1 MKIKKVSMV
10 GFKSFPEKLDIPF
23 PLGLSA
29 IVGPNGCGKSNI
41 VDAIRW
47 AMGEQSAKLLRGRQ
61 MEDVIFNGTVE
72 HKPLGM
78 AEVSLLF
85 ENGNSS
91 FPPQFVHESE
101 ISITRRLYRSGESE
115 YLVNNVPCRLK
126 DIQEIFMDTGLGNR
140 AYSIIGQG
148 QIGSIVEQKPEE
160 TRAMLEEAAGI
171 TKYKRKKEESERKID
186 GAGQNLQRV
195 EDILGEVEKQMR
207 SLKRQAA
214 KAKRFK
220 GLGEEIQGLELI
232 LNAHAYQELK
242 EESGT
247 RMKSTEAF
255 LQEEAVR
262 SAEVS
267 RIQAGV
273 ETLNLQM
280 EEKDQE
286 IAELRDSFLHTK
298 EKVSR
303 KESALE
309 ALAAEKRMQ
318 VEMEKRLEKD
328 RQDLDR
334 RLEELKKEK
343 ALLLEKIGQVKQAAT
358 RLEEEIALTE
368 ARAKSRQELL
378 KQIKAAYE
386 EARNRVQAGVSKE
399 MSLSQESGYL
409 NKRIGE
415 ITDSRSRL
423 EKELSEIRQ
432 KLENLALAGKRKSE
446 VREAL
451 TKKLL
456 EISADVAR
464 EQQICQELDQMRKNL
479 ETQLRSLEGAL
490 HLDKTKLAG
499 LRSLAENFEG
509 FKIGVRTV
517 MKAEDLRVRREGR
530 IKGLVADIIQVEP
543 NLEHALEAALGEKLQ
558 YVIVESQKD
567 GKEAI
572 EYLRARAKGRSSFI
586 PLSELDGKVENGGGI
601 GLPLLKDMVKVG
613 EEYKPIVEML
623 LGATAL
629 AEDLDEAVSV
639 WSSNGKRSC
648 LVTREGDMIDC
659 SGIISGGKAPQS
671 THGIFARKREMG
683 DLEQAVSVQE
693 KEVKLLQGKL
703 EKIIMDKEELEGKLL
718 GLVEEKGDCQDKI
731 NELDKANF
739 QLGHEMDQLDRFIQR
754 ISEDLGRR
762 DKEESKHREDLIR
775 ISSELIRSKEKREQ
789 EEVYFRE
796 KANELQG
803 SEEEFE
809 RFRNE
814 LARLKMDHSLAREEQ
829 RGLNREVERIENFA
843 EEARGTF
850 RRIEEDIAGAR
861 EKHKGC
867 TKKEEDLRDE
877 MKGVYAQLQGAEDVL
892 NRADQNRN
900 ILRNEIRE
908 EDKKAEIARN
918 ALEAVKEKIHR
929 AKMEH
934 SEITFKMES
943 LAEMVR
949 EKYNLNLHHI
959 YSAHLKEDLALADA
973 RERLDHVKRL
983 RERLGEVNL
992 TAIREHEALRERYTF
1007 ITTQRQDLLDSIHS
1021 LQEAIRKINK
1031 TSLEKFTET
1040 FQQVDEK
1047 LKVVFPILF
1056 NGGTAG
1062 LKLVDES
1069 KPLESGVLVEVQ
1081 PPGKKVSHMGLLSGG
1096 EKALVAMALIFA
1108 IYLIKPS
1115 PFLLL
1120 DEVDAPLDEAN
1131 IDRFNDLLRE
1141 IRKYSQIIL
1150 VTHNRRSMEIVD
1162 RLFGVTMEKQGVSKM
1177 VTVSL
1182 EGFQVH

>member
-85 ENGNSS
+85 ENGNGS
-91 FPPQFVHESE
+91 FPPQFAHESE
-101 ISITRRLYRSGESE
+101 ISVTRRLYRSGESE
-115 YLVNNVPCRLK
+115 YLVNSMPCRLK

-186 GAGQNLQRV
+186 GAKQNLQRV
-195 EDILGEVEKQMR
+195 EDILGEVERQMR

-220 GLGEEIQGLELI
+220 GLGEEIQGLDLV

-247 RMKSTEAF
+247 RMRSTEAF
-255 LQEEAVR
+255 LEEEAAR

-267 RIQAGV
+267 RIQAGI
-273 ETLNLQM
+273 ESMNLEL
-280 EEKDQE
+280 EEKDKE
-286 IAELRDSFLHTK
+286 IAELRDAYLRAK

-303 KESALE
+303 RESALE
-309 ALAAEKRMQ
+309 SLAAEKRMQ
-318 VEMEKRLEKD
+318 VEMEKRLCKD
-328 RQDLDR
+328 REDLVR
-334 RLEELKKEK
+334 RLGELEKEK
-343 ALLLEKIGQVKQAAT
+343 ALLLGKIEEVKQSAAAF
-358 RLEEEIALTE
+358 EGEVALAE
-368 ARAKSRQELL
+368 GRAKNRQELL

-386 EARNRVQAGVSKE
+386 EARTRVQAGVSKE
-399 MSLSQESGYL
+399 MSLNQESGYL

-423 EKELSEIRQ
+423 EKERDEVRE
-432 KLENLALAGKRKSE
+432 KLETLTQAGKRKSE

-451 TKKLL
+451 AQKLS
-456 EISADVAR
+456 EISADVTR
-464 EQQICQELDQMRKNL
+464 EQQICEELDQMRKNL
-479 ETQLRSLEGAL
+479 EGRLRSLEGAL
-490 HLDKTKLAG
+490 HMDRTRLAS

-509 FKIGVRTV
+509 FKIGVRTI
-517 MKAEDLRVRREGR
+517 MKAEDLQMRREGR
-530 IKGLVADIIQVEP
+530 IKGLVADIVQTDP
-543 NLEHALEAALGEKLQ
+543 KLEHALEAALGDKLQ
-558 YVIVESQKD
+558 YIIVESQKD

-572 EYLRARAKGRSSFI
+572 EYLKARAKGRSSFV
-586 PLSELDGKVENGGGI
+586 PLSELKGKAANGGH
-601 GLPLLKDMVKVG
+601 GLPMLKDMVRVA
-613 EEYKPIVEML
+613 EEYRPIVEVL
-623 LGATAL
+623 LGNTAL
-629 AEDLDEAVSV
+629 VEDLDQAVTA
-639 WSSNGKRSC
+639 WSSNGHSC
-648 LVTREGDMIDC
+648 LVTREGDMIDL
-659 SGIISGGKAPQS
+659 SGIISGGKGAQS
-671 THGIFARKREMG
+671 SHGIFARKREIQ
-683 DLEQAVSVQE
+683 DLELAVSKQE
-693 KEVKLLQGKL
+693 KEVKILQGKL
-703 EKIIMDKEELEGKLL
+703 EKIVMDREDREEKLRA
-718 GLVEEKGDCQDKI
+718 LVEEKADCQEKI
-731 NELDKANF
+731 NELDRANF
-739 QLGHEMDQLDRFIQR
+739 QLSHEMDQLDRLIQR
-754 ISEDLGRR
+754 ISEELGRR
-762 DKEESKHREDLIR
+762 DREESKHREDLER
-775 ISSELIRSKEKREQ
+775 ISAELFRSREKREQ
-789 EEVYFRE
+789 EELYFRE
-796 KANELQG
+796 KERELQG

-809 RFRNE
+809 GFRNE

-829 RGLNREVERIENFA
+829 RGLSREVERIDDFSR
-843 EEARGTF
+843 EAQGTF
-850 RRIEEDIAGAR
+850 RRIEEDIVSAR
-861 EKHKGC
+861 ERHEGC
-867 TKKEEDLRDE
+867 ERKEEELRDE
-877 MKGVYAQLQGAEDVL
+877 MKGVYWNLQKAEDAL
-892 NRADQNRN
+892 NRADQDRNVFRNR
-900 ILRNEIRE
+900 IRE
-908 EDKKAEIARN
+908 EEKKADLSRN
-918 ALEAVKEKIHR
+918 DLEAVKEKIHR

-934 SEITFKMES
+934 SEIVFKMDS
-943 LAEMVR
+943 LSEMVR
-949 EKYNLNLHHI
+949 DKYNLNLHDI
-959 YSAHLKEDLALADA
+959 YRAHLREDFSLADA
-973 RERLDHVKRL
+973 RERLDHVKKL

-992 TAIREHEALRERYTF
+992 TAIQEHEALKERYTF
-1007 ITTQRQDLLDSIHS
+1007 ITTQRQDLLDSIQS

-1031 TSLEKFTET
+1031 TSLEKFQET
-1040 FQQVDEK
+1040 FQLVDEK

-1056 NGGTAG
+1056 SGGTAG

-1131 IDRFNDLLRE
+1131 IDRFNDLLKE

>member
-1 MKIKKVSMV
+1 MKIKKVSLV

-61 MEDVIFNGTVE
+61 MEDVIFNGTE
-72 HKPLGM
+72 AHKPLGM

-85 ENGNSS
+85 ENGDDS
-91 FPPQFVHESE
+91 FPSQFAHETE
-101 ISITRRLYRSGESE
+101 ISVTRRLYRSGESE
-115 YLVNNVPCRLK
+115 YLVNSVPCRLK

-171 TKYKRKKEESERKID
+171 TKYKRKKEESERKIE
-186 GAGQNLQRV
+186 GARQNLQRV
-195 EDILGEVEKQMR
+195 EDILGEVERQMR

-220 GLGEEIQGLELI
+220 GLGEEIQGLELV

-247 RMKSTEAF
+247 RMQSTEAF
-255 LQEEAVR
+255 LQEEAAR

-267 RIQAGV
+267 RIQARV
-273 ETLNLQM
+273 ENMNLEL

-286 IAELRDSFLHTK
+286 IAALRETFLRSK

-303 KESALE
+303 RESALE
-309 ALAAEKRMQ
+309 SLAAEKRMQ
-318 VEMEKRLEKD
+318 LELERRLEKD
-328 RQDLDR
+328 REDLVR
-334 RLEELKKEK
+334 RLGELEKEK
-343 ALLLEKIGQVKQAAT
+343 ALLLEKIQKVGENAAG
-358 RLEEEIALTE
+358 LEGEVTLAE
-368 ARAKSRQELL
+368 ARTKSRQDLL

-386 EARNRVQAGVSKE
+386 EARARVQTGVSRE
-399 MSLSQESGYL
+399 MSLNQESGYL
-409 NKRIGE
+409 NKRIEE

-423 EKELSEIRQ
+423 EKERAEMQ
-432 KLENLALAGKRKSE
+432 EKLDSLVQAGKRRNE

-451 TKKLL
+451 AGKFSD
-456 EISADVAR
+456 ISSDVAR
-464 EQQICQELDQMRKNL
+464 AQQLCQELDQMRKNL
-479 ETQLRSLEGAL
+479 ESQLKSLEGAL
-490 HLDKTKLAG
+490 HMDQTRLAS

-509 FKIGVRTV
+509 YKIGVRTV
-517 MKAEDLRVRREGR
+517 MKAEDLPMRREGR
-530 IKGLVADIIQVEP
+530 VKGLVADIIQIDP
-543 NLEHALEAALGEKLQ
+543 KFEHALEAALGDKLQ
-558 YVIVESQKD
+558 YIIVESQKD

-572 EYLRARAKGRSSFI
+572 EYLKARSRGRSTFV
-586 PLSELDGKVENGGGI
+586 PLSELNGKVEKDGAE
-601 GLPLLKDMVKVG
+601 GLPMLKDMVRVP
-613 EEYKPIVEML
+613 EEYKPVVEVL
-623 LGATAL
+623 LGNTAL
-629 AEDLDEAVSV
+629 VENLDQAFSA
-639 WSSNGKRSC
+639 WSSNGKHPS
-648 LVTREGDMIDC
+648 LVTREGDLIDF
-659 SGIISGGKAPQS
+659 SGILSGGKAAQS
-671 THGIFARKREMG
+671 AHGIFARKREIR
-683 DLEQAVSVQE
+683 DLEEAVKRQE
-693 KEVKLLQGKL
+693 KEVGTLQGKL
-703 EKIIMDKEELEGKLL
+703 EKIVMDKEEGEVKLSAL
-718 GLVEEKGDCQDKI
+718 LEEKGDCQDKM
-731 NELDKANF
+731 NELDRSSF
-739 QLGHEMDQLDRFIQR
+739 QLGHEMDQLDRLIRR
-754 ISEDLGRR
+754 ISEELGRR
-762 DKEESKHREDLIR
+762 DKEEGKHREDLER
-775 ISSELIRSKEKREQ
+775 ISSDLLRCKEKRER

-796 KANELQG
+796 KEKELQG
-803 SEEEFE
+803 SEEEFDG
-809 RFRNE
+809 FRNE
-814 LARLKMDHSLAREEQ
+814 LARLKMEHSLAREEQ
-829 RGLNREVERIENFA
+829 RGLSREVERIDDFVR
-843 EEARGTF
+843 EAQGTF
-850 RRIEEDIAGAR
+850 GRIEEDILSAR
-861 EKHKGC
+861 ERQEGC
-867 TKKEEDLRDE
+867 VKKEEALREE
-877 MKGVYAQLQGAEDVL
+877 MEGVYGQLQRAEDAL
-892 NRADQNRN
+892 NRADQDRN
-900 ILRNEIRE
+900 VFRNEIRE
-908 EDKKAEIARN
+908 EEKRAEAARN
-918 ALEAVKEKIHR
+918 ELEGVKEKIHR
-929 AKMEH
+929 ARMEH
-934 SEITFKMES
+934 SEITFKMDS
-943 LAEMVR
+943 LADMVR
-949 EKYNLNLHHI
+949 EKYNLNLHNI
-959 YSAHLKEDLALADA
+959 FQKYLQEDFSLADA
-973 RERLDHVKRL
+973 RERLDHVKKL

-992 TAIREHEALRERYTF
+992 TAIQEHEALKERYSF
-1007 ITTQRQDLLDSIHS
+1007 ITTQRQDLLDSIQS

-1031 TSLEKFTET
+1031 TSLEKFKET
-1040 FQQVDEK
+1040 FYLVDEK

-1056 NGGTAG
+1056 SGGTAG
-1062 LKLVDES
+1062 LRLVDEA

-1131 IDRFNDLLRE
+1131 IDRFNDLLKE

>member
-72 HKPLGM
+72 YKPLGM
-78 AEVSLLF
+78 AEVCLLF
-85 ENGNSS
+85 ENGEGS
-91 FPPQFVHESE
+91 FPPQFAHESE
-101 ISITRRLYRSGESE
+101 ISVTRRLYRSGESE
-115 YLVNNVPCRLK
+115 YLVNSMPCRLK

-148 QIGSIVEQKPEE
+148 QIGSIVEQRPEE

-186 GAGQNLQRV
+186 GARQNLQRV
-195 EDILGEVEKQMR
+195 EDILGEVERQMR

-220 GLGEEIQGLELI
+220 GLGEEIQGLDLV

-247 RMKSTEAF
+247 RKRSTEAF
-255 LQEEAVR
+255 LEEEAAR

-267 RIQAGV
+267 RIQAGI
-273 ETLNLQM
+273 ENMNLEL
-280 EEKDQE
+280 EEKDKE
-286 IAELRDSFLHTK
+286 IGALRDAHLRAK

-303 KESALE
+303 RESALE
-309 ALAAEKRMQ
+309 SLAAEKRMQ
-318 VEMEKRLEKD
+318 VEMEKRLCKD
-328 RQDLDR
+328 REDLVR
-334 RLEELKKEK
+334 RLGELEKEK
-343 ALLLEKIGQVKQAAT
+343 ALLLGKIEEVRQSAAA
-358 RLEEEIALTE
+358 LEGEVALAE
-368 ARAKSRQELL
+368 GRAKNRQDLL

-386 EARNRVQAGVSKE
+386 EARTRVQAGVSKE

-423 EKELSEIRQ
+423 EKERDEVRE
-432 KLENLALAGKRKSE
+432 KLETLTQAGKRKSE

-451 TKKLL
+451 AQKLS

-464 EQQICQELDQMRKNL
+464 EQQICEELDQMRKNL
-479 ETQLRSLEGAL
+479 EGRLRSLEGAL
-490 HLDKTKLAG
+490 HMDRTRLAS

-509 FKIGVRTV
+509 FKIGVRTI
-517 MKAEDLRVRREGR
+517 MKAEDLQMRREGR
-530 IKGLVADIIQVEP
+530 IKGLVADILQIDP
-543 NLEHALEAALGEKLQ
+543 KLEHALEAALGDKLQ
-558 YVIVESQKD
+558 YIIVESQRD

-572 EYLRARAKGRSSFI
+572 EYLKARAKGRGSFV
-586 PLSELDGKVENGGGI
+586 PLSELSGKAGNGGAN
-601 GLPLLKDMVKVG
+601 GLPLLKDMVRVP
-613 EEYKPIVEML
+613 EEYQPIVEAL
-623 LGATAL
+623 LGNTAL
-629 AEDLDEAVSV
+629 VEDLDQAVSA
-639 WSSNGKRSC
+639 WSRNRHSC
-648 LVTREGDMIDC
+648 LVTPEGDMIDL
-659 SGIISGGKAPQS
+659 SGIISGGKGAQS
-671 THGIFARKREMG
+671 SHGIFARKREIQ
-683 DLEQAVSVQE
+683 DLEQAVSKQE
-693 KEVKLLQGKL
+693 KEVKILQGKL
-703 EKIIMDKEELEGKLL
+703 EKIVMDREDREEKLSA
-718 GLVEEKGDCQDKI
+718 LVEEKADCQEKI
-731 NELDKANF
+731 NEVDRDNF
-739 QLGHEMDQLDRFIQR
+739 QLSHEMDQLDRLIQR
-754 ISEDLGRR
+754 ISDELGRR
-762 DKEESKHREDLIR
+762 DREEIKHREDLER
-775 ISSELIRSKEKREQ
+775 IASELLRSRQKREQ
-789 EEVYFRE
+789 EELYFRE
-796 KANELQG
+796 KEKELQG

-809 RFRNE
+809 GFRNE

-829 RGLNREVERIENFA
+829 RGLSREVERIDDFSR
-843 EEARGTF
+843 EAQGTF
-850 RRIEEDIAGAR
+850 GRIEEDIVSAR
-861 EKHKGC
+861 ERHEGC
-867 TKKEEDLRDE
+867 VRKEEELRDE
-877 MKGVYAQLQGAEDVL
+877 MRGVYAHLQKAEDVL
-892 NRADQNRN
+892 NRADQDRN
-900 ILRNEIRE
+900 VFRNQIRE
-908 EDKKAEIARN
+908 DEKKAEIARN
-918 ALEAVKEKIHR
+918 DLEAVKEKIHR

-934 SEITFKMES
+934 SELTFKMDS

-949 EKYNLNLHHI
+949 DKYNLNLHDI
-959 YSAHLKEDLALADA
+959 YRTHLREDCSLADA
-973 RERLDHVKRL
+973 RERLDHVKKL

-992 TAIREHEALRERYTF
+992 TAIQEHEALKERYTF
-1007 ITTQRQDLLDSIHS
+1007 ITTQRQDLLDSIQS

-1031 TSLEKFTET
+1031 TSMEKFQET
-1040 FQQVDEK
+1040 FRLVDEK

-1056 NGGTAG
+1056 SGGTAG

-1131 IDRFNDLLRE
+1131 IDRFNDLLKE

>member
-1 MKIKKVSMV
+1 MKIKKVSLV

-72 HKPLGM
+72 HRPLGM

-85 ENGNSS
+85 ENGDGS
-91 FPPQFVHESE
+91 FPPQFAHECE
-101 ISITRRLYRSGESE
+101 ISVTRRLYRSGESE

-126 DIQEIFMDTGLGNR
+126 DVQEIFMDTGLGNK

-148 QIGSIVEQKPEE
+148 QIGSIVEQRPEE

-186 GAGQNLQRV
+186 GARQNLQRV
-195 EDILGEVEKQMR
+195 EDILGEVERQIR

-220 GLGEEIQGLELI
+220 GLGEEIQGLELV

-242 EESGT
+242 EESGN

-255 LQEEAVR
+255 LEEEAAR

-267 RIQAGV
+267 RIQARI
-273 ETLNLQM
+273 ETMNLEL
-280 EEKDQE
+280 EEKDRE
-286 IAELRDSFLHTK
+286 IGDLRDAYLRAK

-303 KESALE
+303 RESALE
-309 ALAAEKRMQ
+309 ALAAERRMQ
-318 VEMEKRLEKD
+318 IELETRLCKD
-328 RQDLDR
+328 REELVR
-334 RLEELKKEK
+334 RLDELEKEK
-343 ALLLEKIGQVKQAAT
+343 ALLLEKIEQVRQTAAG
-358 RLEEEIALTE
+358 LEEEVALSE
-368 ARAKSRQELL
+368 SRAKSRQDLL

-386 EARNRVQAGVSKE
+386 EARNRVQTGASRE

-423 EKELSEIRQ
+423 EKERDEVRE
-432 KLENLALAGKRKSE
+432 KLENLIQAAKRKNE

-451 TKKLL
+451 AQKLS
-456 EISADVAR
+456 EISTDAAR
-464 EQQICQELDQMRKNL
+464 EQQISQELDQMRKNL
-479 ETQLRSLEGAL
+479 EAQLRSLEGAL
-490 HLDKTKLAG
+490 HMDQTRLAS

-517 MKAEDLRVRREGR
+517 MKAEDLRIRREGR
-530 IKGLVADIIQVEP
+530 IKGLVADIIQVDP
-543 NLEHALEAALGEKLQ
+543 KLEHALEAALGEKLQ
-558 YVIVESQKD
+558 YIIVESQKD

-572 EYLRARAKGRSSFI
+572 EYLKARAKGRSSFV
-586 PLSELDGKVENGGGI
+586 PLFELSGKVENGGAD
-601 GLPLLKDMVKVG
+601 GLPLLRDMVKVA
-613 EEYKPIVEML
+613 EEYKPVVDVL
-623 LGATAL
+623 LGNTAL
-629 AEDLDEAVSV
+629 VEDLEQAVSA
-639 WSSNGKRSC
+639 WSRNGKHAG
-648 LVTREGDMIDC
+648 LVTREGDMVDLT
-659 SGIISGGKAPQS
+659 GIISGGKAAQS
-671 THGIFARKREMG
+671 AHGIFARKREIL
-683 DLEQAVSVQE
+683 DLEQAVSRQE
-693 KEVKLLQGKL
+693 KEVKVLQGKL
-703 EKIIMDKEELEGKLL
+703 EKVIMDKEDREGKLHT
-718 GLVEEKGDCQDKI
+718 LVEEKADCQDKI
-731 NELDKANF
+731 NELDRANF
-739 QLGHEMDQLDRFIQR
+739 QLSHEMDQLDRLIER
-754 ISEDLGRR
+754 ISDELGRR
-762 DKEESKHREDLIR
+762 DREESRHREDLER
-775 ISSELIRSKEKREQ
+775 ISSELLRCKEKQEQ
-789 EEVYFRE
+789 EQLYFRE
-796 KANELQG
+796 KEKELQG

-809 RFRNE
+809 GFRNE

-829 RGLNREVERIENFA
+829 RGLSREVERIEDFTR
-843 EEARGTF
+843 EAQGTF
-850 RRIEEDIAGAR
+850 RRIEEDIVSAR
-861 EKHKGC
+861 ERHEGC
-867 TKKEEDLRDE
+867 VRKEGELRDE
-877 MKGVYAQLQGAEDVL
+877 MKGVYTRLQRAEDVL
-892 NRADQNRN
+892 NRADQDRN
-900 ILRNEIRE
+900 VFRNEIRE
-908 EDKKAEIARN
+908 EEKKAEIARTE
-918 ALEAVKEKIHR
+918 LDAVKEKLHR

-934 SEITFKMES
+934 SEISFKMDS

-949 EKYNLNLHHI
+949 DKYNLNLHNI
-959 YSAHLKEDLALADA
+959 YSAHLQEDFSLADA
-973 RERLDHVKRL
+973 RNRLDHVKKL

-992 TAIREHEALRERYTF
+992 TAIQEHEALKERYTF
-1007 ITTQRQDLLDSIHS
+1007 ITTQRQDLLDSIQS
-1021 LQEAIRKINK
+1021 LQEAIRKINR

-1040 FQQVDEK
+1040 FRLVDEK

-1056 NGGTAG
+1056 SGGTAG

-1120 DEVDAPLDEAN
+1120 DEVDAPLDDAN
-1131 IDRFNDLLRE
+1131 IDRFNDLLKE

-1182 EGFQVH
+1182 EGFHVH